1 MNTIKIAVCD
11 DEQYIRSYLISLIQ
25 KQNYETEITEYASA
39 VAYLSDTTEYDLLF
53 LDIEMDNSCP
63 EHTSVPDGRAIFST
77 ENAALHGEQASSSTE
92 NATLHGEQ
100 ASFSTEYA
108 ALYGERVSSSTEN
121 AALHGEQ
128 ADSDTGNRIN
138 GMELARRIRAAEGRP
153 QPLIIFVTGYES
165 YVYDAFDVDAFQYLL
180 KPIDEQKFAAVFRR
194 AAERIIASKQQ
205 QQKKLVIQY
214 AGTSRVLPLNDIYY
228 MESQG
233 HKIVLHL
240 KDTTLEYYARLGELE
255 EALQGQFCRIHKGFL
270 VNLAYVEEY
279 NRAEVTL
286 ANGDKLNLSKYK
298 YDDFVKAHLRFIRS
312 ST

>member
-11 DEQYIRSYLISLIQ
+11 DEQYIRSYLISLIR

-39 VAYLSDTTEYDLLF
+39 VAYLSDTAEYDLLF
-53 LDIEMDNSCP
+53 LDIEMNNSCP
-63 EHTSVPDGRAIFST
+63 EHTPVPDGQAIFST

-92 NATLHGEQ
+92 KATLHGEQ
-100 ASFSTEYA
+100 ASSSTEYT
-108 ALYGERVSSSTEN
+108 ALHGEQTSSSTEYT
-121 AALHGEQ
+121 ALHGEQ
-128 ADSDTGNRIN
+128 ADYDTGNRIN
-138 GMELARRIRAAEGRP
+138 GMELARRIRASEGGP
-153 QPLIIFVTGYES
+153 QPLIIFVTGYEN

-180 KPIDEQKFAAVFRR
+180 KPVDPQKFAEVFRR
-194 AAERIIASKQQ
+194 AAERITAGGQQ

-214 AGTSRVLPLNDIYY
+214 AGTNRVLPLSDIYY

-255 EALQGQFCRIHKGFL
+255 QALQGQFCRIHKGFL
-270 VNLAYVEEY
+270 VNLAYVEGY
-279 NRAEVTL
+279 SRAEVTL

-298 YDDFVKAHLRFIRS
+298 YDGFVKAHLRFIRS

>member
-11 DEQYIRSYLISLIQ
+11 DEQYIRSYLISLIR
-25 KQNYETEITEYASA
+25 KQNYEMEITEYASA
-39 VAYLSDTTEYDLLF
+39 VAYLSDTAEYDLLF
-53 LDIEMDNSCP
+53 LDIEMNNSCP
-63 EHTSVPDGRAIFST
+63 EHTPVPDGQAIFST

-92 NATLHGEQ
+92 KATLHGEQ
-100 ASFSTEYA
+100 ASSSTEYT
-108 ALYGERVSSSTEN
+108 ALHGEQTSSSTEYT
-121 AALHGEQ
+121 ALHGEQ
-128 ADSDTGNRIN
+128 ADYDTGNRIN
-138 GMELARRIRAAEGRP
+138 GMELARRIRASEGGP
-153 QPLIIFVTGYES
+153 QPLIIFVTGYEN

-180 KPIDEQKFAAVFRR
+180 KPVDPQKFAEVFRR
-194 AAERIIASKQQ
+194 AAERITAGGQQ

-214 AGTSRVLPLNDIYY
+214 AGTNRVLPLSDIYY

-255 EALQGQFCRIHKGFL
+255 QALQGQFCRIHKGFL
-270 VNLAYVEEY
+270 VNLAYVEGY
-279 NRAEVTL
+279 SRAEVTL

-298 YDDFVKAHLRFIRS
+298 YDGFVKAHLRFIRS

>member
-11 DEQYIRSYLISLIQ
+11 DEQYIRSYLISLIR

-39 VAYLSDTTEYDLLF
+39 VAYLSDTAEYDLLF
-53 LDIEMDNSCP
+53 LDIEMNNSCP
-63 EHTSVPDGRAIFST
+63 EHTPVPDGQAIFST

-92 NATLHGEQ
+92 YT
-100 ASFSTEYA
+100 
-108 ALYGERVSSSTEN
+108 
-121 AALHGEQ
+121 ALHGEQ
-128 ADSDTGNRIN
+128 ADYDTGNRIN
-138 GMELARRIRAAEGRP
+138 GMELARRIRASEGGP
-153 QPLIIFVTGYES
+153 QPLIIFVTGYEN

-180 KPIDEQKFAAVFRR
+180 KPVDPQKFAEVFRR
-194 AAERIIASKQQ
+194 AAERITAGGQQ

-214 AGTSRVLPLNDIYY
+214 AGTNRVLPLSDIYY

-255 EALQGQFCRIHKGFL
+255 QALQGQFCRIHKGFL
-270 VNLAYVEEY
+270 VNLAYVEGY
-279 NRAEVTL
+279 SRAEVTL

-298 YDDFVKAHLRFIRS
+298 YDGFVKAHLRFIRS

>member
-11 DEQYIRSYLISLIQ
+11 DEQYIRSYLISLIR

-39 VAYLSDTTEYDLLF
+39 VAYLSDTAEYDLLF
-53 LDIEMDNSCP
+53 LDIEMNNSCP
-63 EHTSVPDGRAIFST
+63 EHTPVPDGQAIFST

-92 NATLHGEQ
+92 YTALHGEQ
-100 ASFSTEYA
+100 T
-108 ALYGERVSSSTEN
+108 SSSTEYT
-121 AALHGEQ
+121 ALHGEQ
-128 ADSDTGNRIN
+128 ADYDTGNRIN
-138 GMELARRIRAAEGRP
+138 GMELARRIRASEGGP
-153 QPLIIFVTGYES
+153 QPLIIFVTGYEN

-180 KPIDEQKFAAVFRR
+180 KPVDPQKFAEVFRR
-194 AAERIIASKQQ
+194 AAERITAGGQQ

-214 AGTSRVLPLNDIYY
+214 AGTNRVLPLSDIYY

-255 EALQGQFCRIHKGFL
+255 QALQGQFCRIHKGFL
-270 VNLAYVEEY
+270 VNLAYVEGY
-279 NRAEVTL
+279 SRAEVTL

-298 YDDFVKAHLRFIRS
+298 YDGFVKAHLRFIRS

>member
-11 DEQYIRSYLISLIQ
+11 DEQYIRSYLISLIR

-39 VAYLSDTTEYDLLF
+39 VAYLSDTAEYDLLF
-53 LDIEMDNSCP
+53 LDIEMNNSCP
-63 EHTSVPDGRAIFST
+63 EHTPVPDGQAIFST
-77 ENAALHGEQASSSTE
+77 ENAALHGEQASPSTE
-92 NATLHGEQ
+92 K
-100 ASFSTEYA
+100 
-108 ALYGERVSSSTEN
+108 

-128 ADSDTGNRIN
+128 ASSSTEYTAFHGEQTSSSTEYTALHGEQADYDTGNRIN
-138 GMELARRIRAAEGRP
+138 GMELARRIRASEGGS
-153 QPLIIFVTGYES
+153 QPLIIFVTGYEN

-180 KPIDEQKFAAVFRR
+180 KPVDPQKFAEVFRR
-194 AAERIIASKQQ
+194 AAERITAGGQQ

-214 AGTSRVLPLNDIYY
+214 AGTNRVLPLSDIYY

-255 EALQGQFCRIHKGFL
+255 QALQGQFCRIHKGFL
-270 VNLAYVEEY
+270 VNLAYVEGY
-279 NRAEVTL
+279 SRAEVTL

-298 YDDFVKAHLRFIRS
+298 YDGFVKAHLRFIRS

>member
-11 DEQYIRSYLISLIQ
+11 DEQYIRSYLISLIR

-39 VAYLSDTTEYDLLF
+39 VAYLSDTAEYDLLF
-53 LDIEMDNSCP
+53 LDIEMNNSCP
-63 EHTSVPDGRAIFST
+63 EHTSVPDGQAIFST
-77 ENAALHGEQASSSTE
+77 ENTALHGEQASSSTK
-92 NATLHGEQ
+92 
-100 ASFSTEYA
+100 
-108 ALYGERVSSSTEN
+108 N

-128 ADSDTGNRIN
+128 ASPSTEKAALHGEQTSSSTEYTALHGEQADYDTGNRIN
-138 GMELARRIRAAEGRP
+138 GMELARRIRASEGGP
-153 QPLIIFVTGYES
+153 QPLIIFVTGYEN

-180 KPIDEQKFAAVFRR
+180 KPVDPQKFAEVFRR
-194 AAERIIASKQQ
+194 AAERITAGGQQ

-214 AGTSRVLPLNDIYY
+214 AGTNRVLPLSDIYY

-255 EALQGQFCRIHKGFL
+255 QALQGQFCRIHKGFL
-270 VNLAYVEEY
+270 VNLAYVEGY
-279 NRAEVTL
+279 SRAEVTL

-298 YDDFVKAHLRFIRS
+298 YDGFVKAHLRFIRS

>member
-11 DEQYIRSYLISLIQ
+11 DEQYIRSYLISLIR

-39 VAYLSDTTEYDLLF
+39 VAYLSDTAEYDLLF
-53 LDIEMDNSCP
+53 LDIEMNNSCP
-63 EHTSVPDGRAIFST
+63 EHTSVPDGQAIFST

-92 NATLHGEQ
+92 K
-100 ASFSTEYA
+100 
-108 ALYGERVSSSTEN
+108 

-128 ADSDTGNRIN
+128 ASSSTEYTAFHGEQTSSSTEYTALHGEQADYDTGNRIN
-138 GMELARRIRAAEGRP
+138 GMELARRIRASEGGP
-153 QPLIIFVTGYES
+153 QPLIIFVTGYEN

-180 KPIDEQKFAAVFRR
+180 KPVDPQKFAEVFRR
-194 AAERIIASKQQ
+194 AAERITAGGQQ

-214 AGTSRVLPLNDIYY
+214 AGTNRVLPLSDIYY

-255 EALQGQFCRIHKGFL
+255 QALQGQFCRIHKGFL

-279 NRAEVTL
+279 SRAAVTL